1 VDRHPTSALIISLFR
16 IISLIVLL
24 PGAAVQAQVTLTQG
38 TNFSVAVASGGELAI
53 DLLGKIWT
61 VPPAGGQALE
71 VIDGS
76 SPARRP
82 RWAPDSRSIVYQAR
96 SRNQD
101 QLWLYRFESG
111 TAANISDGQF
121 FDQHPSWH
129 PDGERI
135 VYSSDRGSTG
145 FDLWELDLE
154 TGLTWRISNIAGDE
168 TEPAWSTNGEDLV
181 YIHYD
186 DGLWSLVLRRRGQ
199 PDRILE
205 TSSKR
210 LSSPSWRPDGSLIT
224 LLRHD
229 DDGLAIDM
237 VILSDPPLIRP
248 LISDEDFFVAP
259 VTWINRH
266 QMFYSANGVIRT
278 RLFNSW
284 SSSTVPFRATTQRKK
299 PPKRT
304 RPLARDLPH
313 FNAPTRQLVIRTAR
327 LFDGIGGGYKENLD
341 IVLQGDKI
349 VSVEARR
356 DRPGEIIVDM
366 GDLTALPGFVDG
378 QASLPADVQES
389 LGPVLLSFGITT
401 MVASHENAE
410 RLNRR
415 WSGKEMPGPRV
426 LGEDWHLD
434 LESASETMLGT
445 DSLPVSP
452 RGIHYEDIQLADD
465 PKPLA
470 ILSGLADART
480 RDLRDLMRSRQAG
493 LVGGFPT
500 AIRRFSEK
508 PQLSRRT
515 SAIVSS
521 ARRSRSEPGAGTSKR
536 WHQYRH
542 RTRAWPSTWPHL
554 AG

>member
-1 VDRHPTSALIISLFR
+1 
-16 IISLIVLL
+16 
-24 PGAAVQAQVTLTQG
+24 
-38 TNFSVAVASGGELAI
+38 
-53 DLLGKIWT
+53 
-61 VPPAGGQALE
+61 
-71 VIDGS
+71 
-76 SPARRP
+76 
-82 RWAPDSRSIVYQAR
+82 
-96 SRNQD
+96 
-101 QLWLYRFESG
+101 
-111 TAANISDGQF
+111 
-121 FDQHPSWH
+121 
-129 PDGERI
+129 
-135 VYSSDRGSTG
+135 
-145 FDLWELDLE
+145 
-154 TGLTWRISNIAGDE
+154 
-168 TEPAWSTNGEDLV
+168 
-181 YIHYD
+181 
-186 DGLWSLVLRRRGQ
+186 
-199 PDRILE
+199 
-205 TSSKR
+205 
-210 LSSPSWRPDGSLIT
+210 
-224 LLRHD
+224 
-229 DDGLAIDM
+229 M

-259 VTWINRH
+259 VAWVNRH

-278 RLFNSW
+278 RPFNSW
-284 SSSTVPFRATTQRKK
+284 SSSTVPFRATTQRKEQ
-299 PPKRT
+299 PKRT

-341 IVLQGDKI
+341 IVVQGDEI

-434 LESASETMLGT
+434 LESASETMPGR

-452 RGIHYEDIQLADD
+452 RGIHYEDMQLADD
-465 PKPLA
+465 LKPLA
-470 ILSGLADART
+470 IVSGLADART

-508 PQLSRRT
+508 PQLSKRT
-515 SAIVSS
+515 SAIVLGSKANGFAPGIALHAEFRALAEAGLNQEQVLRSAGINIATALGLGLQLGRISPGSS
-521 ARRSRSEPGAGTSKR
+521 ADLVLVEGDPLADINDTLRIVGVVRNGRFFSAIGLIDRVKQRSIVE
-536 WHQYRH
+536 
-542 RTRAWPSTWPHL
+542 
-554 AG
+554 